1 MFKNN
6 KYKNLIISVAI
17 IIGVI
22 LIGLKLADNMN
33 IFTGILSKIVS
44 LSMPFIYGIIIAYIL
59 SPVVGIFENKFKL
72 KRNIS
77 ISLTYALF
85 VGLVVL
91 LSVYGIPIIIDN
103 IKSIAADIPSYIELA
118 EKFIDNLMQ
127 KPEVTSFINSIG
139 ININIYDY
147 IDKIGQIAVTTIE
160 GSISTIVNLSSIIFN
175 FVLGLL
181 ISIYVLIDKDRLLNG
196 SKMFLKLIIK
206 EKNTNRVIKFIKTY
220 NKLIGT
226 YIGIKAIDSLIIG
239 ILAFILLS
247 FVNSK
252 YTLLLAVI
260 VGITNMIPYFG
271 PFIGEVIGFLINVFV
286 SPIHGIVVFLTLFM
300 LQMFDGWYLD
310 PKLVGDKVGVRPFWI
325 IYAVVIGGGFFGPIG
340 MLLASPTAA
349 VIKIYY
355 GRLLRKKNL
364 IEEEKKAVDHK
375 KEDNIEK

>member
-300 LQMFDGWYLD
+300 LQMFEGWYLD
-310 PKLVGDKVGVRPFWI
+310 PK
-325 IYAVVIGGGFFGPIG
+325 
-340 MLLASPTAA
+340 
-349 VIKIYY
+349 
-355 GRLLRKKNL
+355 
-364 IEEEKKAVDHK
+364 
-375 KEDNIEK
+375 

>member
-196 SKMFLKLIIK
+196 SKMFL
-206 EKNTNRVIKFIKTY
+206 
-220 NKLIGT
+220 
-226 YIGIKAIDSLIIG
+226 
-239 ILAFILLS
+239 
-247 FVNSK
+247 
-252 YTLLLAVI
+252 
-260 VGITNMIPYFG
+260 
-271 PFIGEVIGFLINVFV
+271 
-286 SPIHGIVVFLTLFM
+286 
-300 LQMFDGWYLD
+300 
-310 PKLVGDKVGVRPFWI
+310 
-325 IYAVVIGGGFFGPIG
+325 
-340 MLLASPTAA
+340 
-349 VIKIYY
+349 
-355 GRLLRKKNL
+355 
-364 IEEEKKAVDHK
+364 
-375 KEDNIEK
+375 